1 MEKIAEVW
9 FGDNRIYIET
19 DAQKIYSRPL
29 EMFPLL
35 LNATEQQRNDFKIGR
50 FGNDIRWEAIDEDI
64 HISSFLEEEK

>member
-1 MEKIAEVW
+1 MEKIADVW